1 MILPTRPWW
10 KEWEGLP
17 ARVTPATVA
26 RAVAAVAAA
35 AVLTAV
41 ALDGTPIV
49 VLLAVLAFN
58 IGGAVMA
65 WQMSRRWD
73 DER

>member
-1 MILPTRPWW
+1 MLPARPWW
-10 KEWEGLP
+10 KEWKGLP
-17 ARVTPATVA
+17 AGVAPVTVG

-58 IGGAVMA
+58 IGGAVIA
-65 WQMSRRWD
+65 WHVSRRWED
-73 DER
+73 GR